1 MRPDNHCRWLHALTP
16 GAILFALC
24 QPMSVPV
31 AAQASAD
38 DAADAWY
45 RIEILVF
52 RQPGDAGLGAE
63 KWLPEPPLAYPER
76 HRHLVDRA
84 LADARLQAFPGSRS
98 EVDARG
104 QQHLTLPEPHR
115 REPSALLSPTES
127 PSLGE
132 DIPAVPGTPDLELS
146 APSVPAPGQDDKP
159 ALPDT
164 IPLDPARDDAQ
175 LDTDNPDIPLP
186 LPPAFTKL
194 PERVNELKPDAARM
208 RSAGYDILLHSS
220 WLQPVVAQDNARS
233 IILDRSGDPD
243 VTAWP
248 SLQGSITLHRSRYLH
263 LRTRLWLN
271 TQGDYLH
278 PEWRMPDPP
287 LSPSSV
293 EFTIPTL
300 DDRRWLAETRRPP
313 GIEVTRP
320 DASVQ
325 LPPESGVVENGIDSG
340 YPGGHAILLEQ
351 SRRMRSGEL
360 HYLDH
365 PVIGVLIK
373 LTPMEE
379 PDLRRM
385 YLETRDQAWE
395 DRHNVAYP
403 PTGTPS
409 EK

>member
-1 MRPDNHCRWLHALTP
+1 MRPDSHCRRLHTLTLA
-16 GAILFALC
+16 AILCALW
-24 QPMSVPV
+24 QQMSEPV
-31 AAQASAD
+31 AAQPSDDTAD
-38 DAADAWY
+38 PWY

-52 RQPGDAGLGAE
+52 RQPGETGLTAE
-63 KWLPEPPLAYPER
+63 KWDPEPVLSYPER

-84 LADARLQAFPGSRS
+84 LADARLQAYPGSRS

-104 QQHLTLPEPHR
+104 QQHLKLPEPRR
-115 REPSALLSPTES
+115 REASALLSPTES

-132 DIPAVPGTPDLELS
+132 DISAIPAPPDTGGRES
-146 APSVPAPGQDDKP
+146 TVPAPGPDDQP
-159 ALPDT
+159 ALPAP
-164 IPLDPARDDAQ
+164 IPLEPARNDAQ

-186 LPPAFTKL
+186 PPPAFTLL
-194 PERVNELKPDAARM
+194 PERAKEFNRDAARM

-220 WLQPVVAQDNARS
+220 WLQPVVAQDKARA

-248 SLQGSITLHRSRYLH
+248 SLQGSISLHLSRYLH

-271 TQGDYLH
+271 THGDYLH
-278 PEWRMPDPP
+278 PEWRMPEPP

-300 DDRRWLAETRRPP
+300 DERQWLAETSQPP

-325 LPPESGVVENGIDSG
+325 PPLQSEAMENRVGSR
-340 YPGGHAILLEQ
+340 YPWGHSIPLQQ

-365 PVIGVLIK
+365 PVLGVLVKI
-373 LTPMEE
+373 TPMEE
-379 PDLRRM
+379 PDLRRI
-385 YLETRDQAWE
+385 YLETRDPAWE
-395 DRHNVAYP
+395 DRHNVAYRP
-403 PTGTPS
+403 EDAPS